1 MDSSEKMLS
10 IHLTDMCNNKCWF
23 CVVDSPGLRREL
35 VSRNKID
42 RFLEAHR
49 DMGYAAVN
57 LHGGEPT
64 VRKDFI
70 EILEKI
76 KECGYPRVILQTN
89 ARRLANEEFAK
100 KVCDLGVELFVVSV
114 HGSNAE
120 IHEQITQMPR
130 SFEQAVKGI
139 QNVKKLGR
147 KVRTNSVVSRMNYE
161 DFPNIMKL
169 LLSLNVDHINIS
181 ALHTV
186 GSAFRNFQRVTPTY
200 KESMPYVQ
208 EAVELVKKTDT
219 VITLEGFP
227 LCTIQG
233 FHEELIDWEN
243 QKFKMLFRGV
253 IIDNYETY
261 MDDTMRVHG
270 DPCESCTYRAQC
282 GGVYKEYIA
291 VRGWDEFTAFL
302 GNERSLSNADAE

>member
-1 MDSSEKMLS
+1 MDCSGEMLS

-35 VSRNKID
+35 VSRSKID
-42 RFLEAHR
+42 RFLEAHKG
-49 DMGYAAVN
+49 MGYAAVN

-76 KECGYPRVILQTN
+76 RDCGYPRVILQTN

-100 KVCDLGVELFVVSV
+100 KVVELGVDLVVVSV

-120 IHEQITQMPR
+120 IHDQITGVPK
-130 SFEQAVKGI
+130 SFDQAIKGI
-139 QNVKKLGR
+139 QNVKKFGA

-161 DFPNIMKL
+161 DFPEIAKL

-186 GSAFRNFQRVTPTY
+186 GSAFRNFQKVTPTY
-200 KESMPYVQ
+200 KDSMPYVK
-208 EAVELVKKTDT
+208 EAIETVKKTDT

-233 FHEELIDWEN
+233 YHDKLIDWEN

-253 IIDNYETY
+253 IINNYENY
-261 MDDTMRVHG
+261 MDDTMRSQG
-270 DPCESCTYRAQC
+270 DLCKNCAYNKQC

-291 VRGWDEFTAFL
+291 VRGWNEFAAFVEE
-302 GNERSLSNADAE
+302 ERSMPNADAE